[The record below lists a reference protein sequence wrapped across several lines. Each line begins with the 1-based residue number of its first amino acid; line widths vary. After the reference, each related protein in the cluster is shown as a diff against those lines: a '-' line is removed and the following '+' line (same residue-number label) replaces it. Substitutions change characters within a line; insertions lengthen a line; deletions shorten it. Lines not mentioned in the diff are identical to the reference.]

1 MTYCF
6 SSLSVGFGLNL
17 YEGDIV
23 LNVDDL
29 KTVDQSEEGDIDGKE
44 IKGIARRTAE
54 RQRQKLWQDRII
66 PYEIGDELS
75 KFSDNDSDSQLKTAR
90 YIYIYIYIY
99 IEKSKYRKVGVL
111 PIRIV

>member
-1 MTYCF
+1 MHIRALIVTYFF

-54 RQRQKLWQDRII
+54 RQKQKLWQDRII

-75 KFSDNDSDSQLKTAR
+75 KFSDNDNDSQLKTAR
-90 YIYIYIYIY
+90 YIYI
-99 IEKSKYRKVGVL
+99 
-111 PIRIV
+111 